1 MLIIEV
7 HEYIVGEIDINLL
20 KDKQIS
26 SNTKSNTISCTY
38 LWLYAY
44 LSNCIFFIR
53 IKDKGICSIT
63 CHLWKDKWSYL
74 KS

>member
-38 LWLYAY
+38 L
-44 LSNCIFFIR
+44 
-53 IKDKGICSIT
+53 
-63 CHLWKDKWSYL
+63 
-74 KS
+74 